1 VNGKKV
7 RRKEQVKEVI
17 SIATVRDAFS
27 KRFQTTGIPAIPGN
41 VNVACNIESTAIITI
56 RLKVNAKSA
65 IKLTSMFTAILGS
78 RMLVNWIYGGRRI
91 SKLSI

>member
-27 KRFQTTGIPAIPGN
+27 KRFQTTGLDSSQEA
-41 VNVACNIESTAIITI
+41 
-56 RLKVNAKSA
+56 R
-65 IKLTSMFTAILGS
+65 KLNNTGVFVS
-78 RMLVNWIYGGRRI
+78 R
-91 SKLSI
+91 S